1 VSDVKLPIVF
11 SSPVPASRLASHTE
25 ARVAL
30 GRAGASLP
38 TGAHLKFVGDHAR
51 ARDAVW
57 TAVDFDA
64 LGREASELG
73 LTPVRLRSEAEDRA
87 AYLRR
92 PDLGRRLSAESQSVL
107 AEAALSPQGRVALV
121 IADGLSA
128 EAVQTTARPV
138 VRELLSGIVALG
150 AISSVFLV
158 EQGRVAIGDPI
169 GEALGAELVVV
180 LIGERPGLSAA
191 DSLGCYITWAPK
203 VGTPDSRRN
212 CVSNIRHRGLEASAA
227 AVVTSQIIQ
236 RIFQCGGSG
245 VELLPSPNASQAS
258 LPVGDFSDPAD

>member
-1 VSDVKLPIVF
+1 VHRRAEAAAVVKLPAVIA
-11 SSPVPASRLASHTE
+11 SPVPASRLELHTE

-38 TGAHLKFVGDHAR
+38 TRAHLKFVGDHAR

-57 TAVDFDA
+57 TAVDFEA
-64 LGREASELG
+64 LAREVSELG

-92 PDLGRRLSAESQSVL
+92 PDLGRRVSVESQADL
-107 AEAALSPQGRVALV
+107 AKSALTPQGRIALV

-128 EAVQTTARPV
+128 EAVQTNAIPV
-138 VRELLSGIVALG
+138 VRELLPRVAEMG
-150 AISSVFLV
+150 PIRSVFLV

-212 CVSNIRHRGLEASAA
+212 CVSNIRGGGLEPASAGMRIWRLSD
-227 AVVTSQIIQ
+227 VIIKN
-236 RIFQCGGSG
+236 RISG
-245 VELLPSPNASQAS
+245 VALDS
-258 LPVGDFSDPAD
+258 LTSRIGEK